1 MGEQQFGD
9 PMTKKNTPTTL
20 SDIQVFSAL
29 SKAELRSMC
38 RLMAAV
44 NVKEGRLLTREGEP
58 GREFMIILEG
68 QATVRRKG
76 KLLATLSPG
85 DFFGEL
91 SIIAGVPRMA
101 TVTADTDMVL
111 EALNRRE
118 FLTLLD
124 ENPRIARKVL
134 VGAVKRLHHV
144 DSGLAD

>member
-1 MGEQQFGD
+1 
-9 PMTKKNTPTTL
+9 MTKKNTPTTL

-85 DFFGEL
+85 DFSVNSAL
-91 SIIAGVPRMA
+91 L
-101 TVTADTDMVL
+101 L
-111 EALNRRE
+111 EC
-118 FLTLLD
+118 
-124 ENPRIARKVL
+124 
-134 VGAVKRLHHV
+134 
-144 DSGLAD
+144 LAWLPLPPTPTWCLKH